1 MLIWK
6 VPLPEIG
13 QEVDL
18 EAEVLL
24 QTKIHHLKALIYQLY
39 RKNQQEN
46 RRLQSQLPDR
56 NQLSKLPLHNSKL
69 EGQAKDLVERQL
81 LILADHGNLTKA
93 LIFHYNR
100 LLNIPNL

>member
-46 RRLQSQLPDR
+46 RRLQSQ
-56 NQLSKLPLHNSKL
+56 
-69 EGQAKDLVERQL
+69 
-81 LILADHGNLTKA
+81 
-93 LIFHYNR
+93 
-100 LLNIPNL
+100 